1 MDFSVFSDSAA
12 WVSLLTLT
20 FLEVVLGIDNI
31 IFISIISNRLPADQQ
46 KRVRNYGLLLAMV
59 FRLIL
64 LLSISW
70 ILGFTEPIF
79 QIPPLTWVD
88 SLKDG
93 LAISIK
99 DLILMAGGL
108 FLIAK
113 STTEIFHKME
123 GKEEAQKTLNA
134 GKGLAIIL
142 AQIVLID
149 LVFSF
154 DSILT
159 AVGLTP
165 WVEVMMVAVVI
176 SILVM
181 MLFAGVIS
189 RFVNNNPSLQ
199 LLALSFLILIGFL
212 LILEGVHLEV
222 PKGYLYFGVLY
233 ALFIELLNMRRRRRA
248 LKMGKKQG

>member
-1 MDFSVFSDSAA
+1 MDLSVFSDSAA

-31 IFISIISNRLPADQQ
+31 IFISIISNRLPVHQQ
-46 KRVRNYGLLLAMV
+46 KRVRNYGLLLAMG
-59 FRLIL
+59 FRLLL
-64 LLSISW
+64 LLSITW
-70 ILGFTEPIF
+70 ILGFTAPLIS
-79 QIPPLTWVD
+79 IPPVKYIDL
-88 SLKDG
+88 LKVG
-93 LAISIK
+93 LEISIK

-123 GKEEAQKTLNA
+123 GQDEVKKTLNA
-134 GKGLAIIL
+134 GKGMAMIL
-142 AQIVLID
+142 AQIVVID

-165 WVEVMMVAVVI
+165 WVEVMMIAVVI

-181 MLFAGVIS
+181 MVFAGVIS
-189 RFVNNNPSLQ
+189 RFINKNPSLQ
-199 LLALSFLILIGFL
+199 VLALSFLILIGFL
-212 LILEGVHLEV
+212 LLLEGFHLDV

-233 ALFIELLNMRRRRRA
+233 ALSIELLNMRRRRRSKA
-248 LKMGKKQG
+248 AELKE

>member
-31 IFISIISNRLPADQQ
+31 IFISIISNRLPKDQQ
-46 KRVRNYGLLLAMV
+46 KRVRNYGLLLAMG
-59 FRLIL
+59 FRLML
-64 LLSISW
+64 LLSITW
-70 ILGFTEPIF
+70 ILGFSEPIF
-79 QIPPLTWVD
+79 QIPPIQGFNQ
-88 SLKDG
+88 LKSG
-93 LAISIK
+93 LSISIK
-99 DLILMAGGL
+99 DLILIAGGL

-123 GKEEAQKTLNA
+123 GHEEAKKTLNA
-134 GKGLAIIL
+134 GKGLAMIL

-176 SILVM
+176 SIFVM
-181 MLFAGVIS
+181 MVFAGAIS
-189 RFVNNNPSLQ
+189 RFINKNPSLQ
-199 LLALSFLILIGFL
+199 MLALSFLILIGFL
-212 LILEGVHLEV
+212 LILEGFHLEV

-233 ALFIELLNMRRRRRA
+233 ALSIELLNMRRRRRSKSA
-248 LKMGKKQG
+248 DREH